1 VGQAMTIERHN
12 KRNKKVKINKAQ
24 QQERRYS
31 TKRSAGHKQGAKQGK
46 EGRKRKKKR
55 RKTRKKEQAQDCSN
69 ATGREKKESE
79 RVIIRT
85 SR

>member
-46 EGRKRKKKR
+46 EGRKRKKNEEKQEKKSKRKIAATPLGEKKR
-55 RKTRKKEQAQDCSN
+55 RA
-69 ATGREKKESE
+69 REL
-79 RVIIRT
+79 
-85 SR
+85 